1 MAGQAEVVHRAL
13 DGSRFRLGGDLELD
27 GAATSTADLVT
38 GRGLSQFTSG
48 STGLGADMAR
58 AAGVGGFDE
67 ELSYQGGALRVGRKK
82 IYDTRARLSEDLLVA
97 AWVGE
102 RYSLVTHL
110 YNGSTERLLGLLRT
124 LRIEEHADG
133 VTVLPAPR
141 SGTTFRGPAAVVKPV
156 RGLGLLEIRTL
167 TPQLARELPS
177 WSGMRVGS
185 GELFRDTVN
194 GDSTYFLLATPRI
207 HLTVLPLA
215 DTRLDAV
222 PQLLGRLKVEGL

>member
-1 MAGQAEVVHRAL
+1 MAGQAGVVHRAL

-27 GAATSTADLVT
+27 GATTSTADLVT
-38 GRGLSQFTSG
+38 GRGLCQLTSG

-82 IYDTRARLSEDLLVA
+82 IYDARARLSEDLLVA

-110 YNGSTERLLGLLRT
+110 YHGSTQRLLGLLRT
-124 LRIEEHADG
+124 LRIEEHPDG

-141 SGTTFRGPAAVVKPV
+141 SGTTFRRPAAVVKPV

-177 WSGMRVGS
+177 WSGARVGS
-185 GELFRDTVN
+185 GELFRDTMS
-194 GDSTYFLLATPRI
+194 GDRTYFLLATPRI
-207 HLTVLPLA
+207 RLTVLPLA

-222 PQLLGRLKVEGL
+222 PQLLGRLQVDRL

>member
-1 MAGQAEVVHRAL
+1 MVGQAEVVHRAL

-27 GAATSTADLVT
+27 GATTSTADLVT
-38 GRGLSQFTSG
+38 GRGLYRLTSG
-48 STGLGADMAR
+48 STSLGADIAR
-58 AAGVGGFDE
+58 ATGVGGFDE
-67 ELSYQGGALRVGRKK
+67 ELSYQGGALRVGRRK
-82 IYDTRARLSEDLLVA
+82 IYDARARLSDDLLVA

-133 VTVLPAPR
+133 VTVLPAAR
-141 SGTTFRGPAAVVKPV
+141 SGITFRGPAAVVTPV
-156 RGLGLLEIRTL
+156 RGLGLLEVRTL
-167 TPQLARELPS
+167 TPQLAWELPS
-177 WSGMRVGS
+177 WPGVRVGS
-185 GELFRDTVN
+185 GELFRDTTT
-194 GDSTYFLLATPRI
+194 GDRTYFLLATPRI

-215 DTRLDAV
+215 DSRLDAV